1 MNLETLKIG
10 TALNM
15 VNRDHPNGYQDFTY
29 LGRTLKDGEE
39 VYVVKCGV
47 YFNFHT
53 KENFIN
59 TFEVFF
65 ESNQYIVDVIQ
76 AEINMLSKMRD
87 NLLTGKFY

>member
-10 TALNM
+10 TVLIM
-15 VNRDHPNGYQDFTY
+15 IDRDRPNSYQSFTY

-39 VYVVKCGV
+39 VYVVKRGV

-53 KENFIN
+53 REDFIN

-65 ESNQYIVDVIQ
+65 ESNQDIVDVIQ
-76 AEINMLSKMRD
+76 AEMNILSRYRD
-87 NLLTGKFY
+87 NILTGKFY